1 MNNYKIY
8 LQGGQYMLQTIGVN
22 GVDVVSTPISA
33 PAKKAI
39 EELQRKLSEKQN
51 ATIQVRGKSIPITE
65 LVK

>member
-51 ATIQVRGKSIPITE
+51 ATIQVRGKSIPISE
-65 LVK
+65 QVK

>member
-1 MNNYKIY
+1 MNDYKIY

-39 EELQRKLSEKQN
+39 EELQHKLSELQN
-51 ATIQVRGKSIPITE
+51 DTVLVRGESIPISDFI
-65 LVK
+65 K